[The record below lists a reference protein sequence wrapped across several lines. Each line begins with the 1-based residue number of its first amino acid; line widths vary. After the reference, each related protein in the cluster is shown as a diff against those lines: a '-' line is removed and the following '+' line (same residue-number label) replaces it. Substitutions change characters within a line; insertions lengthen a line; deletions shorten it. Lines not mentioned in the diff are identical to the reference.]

1 MVQGGNFSMIHP
13 LIVHIPEVE
22 DIHEILSPVEGVEV
36 LMVYSYIVLNKEL
49 YKLFVSYLVV
59 LLE

>member
-36 LMVYSYIVLNKEL
+36 LMSIAI
-49 YKLFVSYLVV
+49 
-59 LLE
+59 